1 LKRQA
6 AQTKPAHGED
16 ARKSRG
22 RRNAKHY
29 TAIAEWERDEMEKS
43 EPETFNRAILPG
55 LSEVP
60 LCAMADAIGLTEG
73 Y

>member
-1 LKRQA
+1 
-6 AQTKPAHGED
+6 
-16 ARKSRG
+16 
-22 RRNAKHY
+22 
-29 TAIAEWERDEMEKS
+29 MEKA

-60 LCAMADAIGLTEG
+60 LCAMADAIGLNEG